1 MQIHRDITHK
11 LIAWKHSS
19 TRKPLILQGARQ
31 VGKTWILKSFGEQN
45 FPTTVYFNF
54 EAQPNLKQ
62 FFQQTKE
69 PERIIRDLSLV
80 AGKPIIPNETL
91 IIFDEIQECNEALNS
106 LKYFQEEAPTYA
118 IACAASLLGVALN
131 RGASFPVGKV
141 NFQTIHP
148 LNFTEFLSVSNS
160 QLADY
165 LHQFDFSGSIPDIFF
180 NQLVQQFNLFLISGG
195 MPEAVVTLIAEKS
208 IEKTDEVLS
217 GILNAYRLDFS
228 KHTENHNIQKINHIW
243 ESLPSQLARENKK
256 FVYRTVKSGARARE
270 YEDALLWL
278 DHAGLIHRIY
288 RNEKPALPI
297 TGYDDLS
304 AFKVYLSDVGLL
316 RRLAGLP
323 ASVIIDGSLL
333 YTEFKGSLIENYVLQ
348 NILPV
353 FDTLPRYWTSG
364 NLAEI
369 DFLVQ
374 FNNKI
379 IPIEVKSNENIRS
392 KSLSVYEKQYQP
404 SLRIRFSMKNF
415 SFDGNLINIP
425 LFLAD
430 KAGEIINRKG
440 LIVSQKTFV

>member
-1 MQIHRDITHK
+1 M
-11 LIAWKHSS
+11 
-19 TRKPLILQGARQ
+19 
-31 VGKTWILKSFGEQN
+31 
-45 FPTTVYFNF
+45 
-54 EAQPNLKQ
+54 
-62 FFQQTKE
+62 
-69 PERIIRDLSLV
+69 LSR
-80 AGKPIIPNETL
+80 
-91 IIFDEIQECNEALNS
+91 S
-106 LKYFQEEAPTYA
+106 
-118 IACAASLLGVALN
+118 
-131 RGASFPVGKV
+131 
-141 NFQTIHP
+141 
-148 LNFTEFLSVSNS
+148 
-160 QLADY
+160 
-165 LHQFDFSGSIPDIFF
+165 
-180 NQLVQQFNLFLISGG
+180 
-195 MPEAVVTLIAEKS
+195 
-208 IEKTDEVLS
+208 
-217 GILNAYRLDFS
+217 
-228 KHTENHNIQKINHIW
+228 
-243 ESLPSQLARENKK
+243 ENKK